1 MKKGLFTLLILCF
14 FGKCFAQGTGT
25 GYSLP
30 LPEKWKSET
39 IPFPIDF
46 APGIPYQ
53 GIEELRFTPGWGD
66 ANSNE
71 YWAYTFLWFI
81 DGAPQV
87 NTSLLNTYLTS
98 YFNGLYHSNNKT
110 SADSTGFTKTTIN
123 TTTTTSGD
131 QETYSGKISTLNF
144 LTKKPIEFYA
154 TVHVQRY
161 ADANETAIFFEIS
174 PKPYSN
180 RVWSQLDNI
189 VSGFQIQK

>member
-1 MKKGLFTLLILCF
+1 MKKAIVTLLILF
-14 FGKCFAQGTGT
+14 AFGKCFAQST

-53 GIEELRFTPGWGD
+53 GIEELRFTPGWAD
-66 ANSNE
+66 ANNNE
-71 YWAYTFLWFI
+71 YWAYTFLWFV
-81 DGAPQV
+81 DGSPQV
-87 NTSLLNTYLTS
+87 NASLLNTYLTT
-98 YFNGLYHSNNKT
+98 YFDGLYHSNSK
-110 SADSTGFTKTTIN
+110 SSPDSTGFTKTTIN
-123 TTTTTSGD
+123 TAATATGD

-154 TVHVQRY
+154 AIHVQHY

-180 RVWSQLDNI
+180 PVWTQLDSI
-189 VSGFQIQK
+189 VNGFQIQK

>member
-1 MKKGLFTLLILCF
+1 MKKAIVTLLILF
-14 FGKCFAQGTGT
+14 AFGKCFAQST

-53 GIEELRFTPGWGD
+53 GIEELRFTPGWSD

-71 YWAYTFLWFI
+71 YWAYTFLWFV
-81 DGAPQV
+81 DGSPQV
-87 NTSLLNTYLTS
+87 NTSLLNIYLTT
-98 YFNGLYHSNNKT
+98 YFNGLYHSNNKA

-123 TTTTTSGD
+123 TITTVAGD

-144 LTKKPIEFYA
+144 LTKKSIEFYA

-180 RVWSQLDNI
+180 PVWTQLDSI
-189 VSGFQIQK
+189 VNGFQIQK